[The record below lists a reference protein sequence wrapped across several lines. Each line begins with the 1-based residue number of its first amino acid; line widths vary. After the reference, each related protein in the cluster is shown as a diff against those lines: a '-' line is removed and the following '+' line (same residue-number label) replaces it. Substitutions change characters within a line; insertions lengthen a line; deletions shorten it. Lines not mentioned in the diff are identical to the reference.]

1 MKTTDGNGA
10 RVRSTARWRGV
21 NVISLVVSG
30 TGVLADRPGLV
41 LSGVIAI
48 AFTAVARAGT
58 PPTVDLSIERRLS
71 DEMPGPDEPVRVTV
85 QLTNTGDSV
94 LTDLRFI
101 DGVPPA
107 LVVEDGSPRFG
118 TALRPGA
125 SAEFEYTVTAARGV
139 HHFDPSLAI
148 ARNVSGAKERRIE
161 ITAKQNTI
169 TCVPP
174 LPQPVSLPLRAQ
186 TTGITGQVPTSDGG
200 SGLAFHAV
208 REYRHGDP
216 LSRIDWNRTART
228 GEFSTVEFQRERSA
242 TVMLLID
249 ARKAAYVAPDSEDP
263 TALERSIKAA
273 GALFEGFLATDDRV
287 GIAVLSP
294 TDCWL
299 APGTG
304 DTHRMRARELLAT
317 HPAVSSDAP
326 DGTFFGR
333 AKLRRFRRRLPTDAQ
348 IVFCSPL
355 PDRYAALVARRLNAY
370 GNHVTVV
377 SPDPTGDETTGGT
390 LERIE
395 RSLRCSALRDD
406 GIRVIDWNDEALRT
420 AIETATQRWS
430 Q

>member
-1 MKTTDGNGA
+1 MIGDNRS

-41 LSGVIAI
+41 LAGVIGI
-48 AFTAVARAGT
+48 AFAAVARAGT
-58 PPTVDLSIERRLS
+58 PPTIDLSIERRLS
-71 DEMPGPDEPVRVTV
+71 DEMPGPDDPVTVTV
-85 QLTNTGDSV
+85 QVTNTGNRV
-94 LTDLRFI
+94 LPDLRII
-101 DGVPPA
+101 DGVPSA

-125 SAEFEYTVTAARGV
+125 SAEFKYTVTAARGV
-139 HHFDPSLAI
+139 HQFDPSLVI
-148 ARNVSGAKERRIE
+148 ARDMSGAKERRVE
-161 ITAKQNTI
+161 GTATQTTI

-174 LPQPVSLPLRAQ
+174 LSQPVSLPLREQ

-228 GEFSTVEFQRERSA
+228 GEFSTIEFQRERSA
-242 TVMLLID
+242 TVVLLID
-249 ARKAAYVAPDSEDP
+249 AREAAYIAPDSHDS
-263 TALERSIKAA
+263 TALERSITAA

-299 APGTG
+299 APGSG
-304 DTHRMRARELLAT
+304 DTHRTRARELLAT
-317 HPAVSSDAP
+317 HPAVSPDAP
-326 DGTFFGR
+326 DSSYFGR
-333 AKLRRFRRRLPTDAQ
+333 ATLRRFRRRLPTDAQ
-348 IVFCSPL
+348 VVFCTPL
-355 PDRYAALVARRLNAY
+355 PDRYSALVARRLDAH
-370 GNHVTVV
+370 GHHVTVV
-377 SPDPTGDETTGGT
+377 SPDPMGPETAGGK
-390 LERIE
+390 LEHTE

-406 GIRVIDWNDEALRT
+406 GIRVIDWNDGSLRT
-420 AIETATQRWS
+420 EIETATQRWS
-430 Q
+430 A